1 MKPSRERFCPKGKN
15 LEEKVPPK
23 VMGLYDNLTYESDE
37 LFGFSQSTLLVL
49 GAILVISFVLRMI
62 VSNVSHSFFGVIVR
76 NDTIRQKTVKKGDK
90 ALGSVA
96 GYAFAFV
103 TLDILINEQSS
114 NPNILMPS
122 WAEYLPDVLQFLLVV
137 SIVVWAFR
145 LVNLVYDLVRFLDN
159 DDDLD
164 GTQKTLISALE
175 SVLRFIIIFVGAIF
189 VADALGFE
197 LTSLL
202 AGLGISGLAFALA
215 AKDSISNF
223 FGAITVLLDR
233 PFKVGDWVVIG
244 SSEGEVIEIN
254 LRTTLVRTSVDTIIT
269 IPNANLVSIPVEN
282 WGKRRWRR
290 WQSMVHLDINSDP
303 EKVELF
309 CQRSLDL
316 IRNHDAT
323 TKEDASWCSINTISA
338 QSIDIELNLY
348 WNVDSSLAERKARE
362 SLILD
367 LMELAK
373 ELNLSFYDGRIRQ
386 QR

>member
-1 MKPSRERFCPKGKN
+1 M
-15 LEEKVPPK
+15 
-23 VMGLYDNLTYESDE
+23 TYESGE
-37 LFGFSQSTLLVL
+37 MLGFSQSTLIVL
-49 GAILVISFVLRMI
+49 GAILVVSMILRLI
-62 VSNVSHSFFGVIVR
+62 VSNISHGFFGVIVR

-90 ALGSVA
+90 ALGSVVA
-96 GYAFAFV
+96 YAFSFV
-103 TLDILINEQSS
+103 TIDLLVRERAENA
-114 NPNILMPS
+114 NILMPS
-122 WAEYLPDVLQFLLVV
+122 WAEYIPDVLQFLLVI

-145 LVNLVYDLVRFLDN
+145 LVSLVYDVVRFLDK
-159 DDDLD
+159 DDELD
-164 GTQKTLISALE
+164 GTEKTLISALE

-189 VADALGFE
+189 IADALGFE

-244 SSEGEVIEIN
+244 TSEGEVIEIN
-254 LRTTLVRTSVDTIIT
+254 LRTTLVRTSLDTIIT
-269 IPNANLVSIPVEN
+269 IPNANLVNIPVEN

-303 EKVELF
+303 EKVESF

-316 IRNHDAT
+316 IHNHDST

-348 WNVDSSLAERKARE
+348 WSVDSSIAERKARE
-362 SLILD
+362 ALILD

-373 ELNLSFYDGRIRQ
+373 ELDLSFYDGRIRQ

>member
-1 MKPSRERFCPKGKN
+1 
-15 LEEKVPPK
+15 
-23 VMGLYDNLTYESDE
+23 MGLYDNLTYESSE
-37 LFGFSQSTLLVL
+37 MLGFSQSTLVVL
-49 GAILVISFVLRMI
+49 GAILIVSVIIRLI
-62 VSNVSHSFFGVIVR
+62 VSNLSHGFFGVIVR

-96 GYAFAFV
+96 GYAFSFV
-103 TLDILINEQSS
+103 TIDLLVSEQSE
-114 NPNILMPS
+114 NTNILMPS
-122 WAEYLPDVLQFLLVV
+122 WAEYIPDVLQFLLVI

-145 LVNLVYDLVRFLDN
+145 LVSLVYDVVRFLDK

-164 GTQKTLISALE
+164 GTEKTLISALE

-189 VADALGFE
+189 IADALGFE

-244 SSEGEVIEIN
+244 TSEGEVIEIN
-254 LRTTLVRTSVDTIIT
+254 LRTTLVRTSLDTIIT
-269 IPNANLVSIPVEN
+269 IPNANLVNIPVEN

-303 EKVELF
+303 EKVEAF
-309 CQRSLDL
+309 CQQTLDL
-316 IRNHDAT
+316 IHNHEAT
-323 TKEDASWCSINTISA
+323 TKEDSSWCSINTISA

-348 WNVDSSLAERKARE
+348 WDVESSIAERKARE
-362 SLILD
+362 SLIID

-373 ELNLSFYDGRIRQ
+373 GLELSFYDGRIRQ

>member
-1 MKPSRERFCPKGKN
+1 
-15 LEEKVPPK
+15 
-23 VMGLYDNLTYESDE
+23 MGLYDNLTYESSE
-37 LFGFSQSTLLVL
+37 MLGFSQSTLVVL
-49 GAILVISFVLRMI
+49 GAILIVSVIIRLI
-62 VSNVSHSFFGVIVR
+62 VSNISHGFFGVIVR
-76 NDTIRQKTVKKGDK
+76 NDTIRQKTVKEGDK

-96 GYAFAFV
+96 GYAFSFV
-103 TLDILINEQSS
+103 TIDLLVSEQSE
-114 NPNILMPS
+114 NANILMPS
-122 WAEYLPDVLQFLLVV
+122 WAEYIPDVLQFLLVI

-145 LVNLVYDLVRFLDN
+145 LVSLVYDVVRFLDK

-164 GTQKTLISALE
+164 GTEKTLISALE

-189 VADALGFE
+189 IADALGFE

-244 SSEGEVIEIN
+244 TSEGEVIEIN
-254 LRTTLVRTSVDTIIT
+254 LRTTLVRTSLDTIIT
-269 IPNANLVSIPVEN
+269 IPNANLVNIPVEN

-303 EKVELF
+303 ERVESF
-309 CQRSLDL
+309 CQRTLDL
-316 IRNHDAT
+316 IHNHEAT
-323 TKEDASWCSINTISA
+323 TKEDSSWCSINTISA

-348 WNVDSSLAERKARE
+348 WDVESSIAERKARE
-362 SLILD
+362 SLIID

-373 ELNLSFYDGRIRQ
+373 ELELSFYDGRIRQ

>member
-1 MKPSRERFCPKGKN
+1 
-15 LEEKVPPK
+15 
-23 VMGLYDNLTYESDE
+23 MGLYDNLTYESGE
-37 LFGFSQSTLLVL
+37 MLGFSQSTLIIL
-49 GAILVISFVLRMI
+49 GAILVVSVILRLI
-62 VSNVSHSFFGVIVR
+62 VSNLSHGFFGVIVR

-90 ALGSVA
+90 ALGSVVA
-96 GYAFAFV
+96 YAFSFV
-103 TLDILINEQSS
+103 TIDLLVTEQAENE
-114 NPNILMPS
+114 NILMPS
-122 WAEYLPDVLQFLLVV
+122 WAEYIPDVLQFLLVI

-145 LVNLVYDLVRFLDN
+145 LVSLVYDVVRFLDK
-159 DDDLD
+159 DDELD
-164 GTQKTLISALE
+164 GTEKTLISALE

-189 VADALGFE
+189 IADALGFE

-244 SSEGEVIEIN
+244 TSEGEVIEIN
-254 LRTTLVRTSVDTIIT
+254 LRTTLVRTSLDTIIT
-269 IPNANLVSIPVEN
+269 IPNANLVNIPVEN

-303 EKVELF
+303 EKVESF
-309 CQRSLDL
+309 CQRALAL
-316 IRNHDAT
+316 IHDHDST

-348 WNVDSSLAERKARE
+348 WNVDSSIAERKARE
-362 SLILD
+362 ALILD

-373 ELNLSFYDGRIRQ
+373 ELDLSFYDGRIRQ

>member
-1 MKPSRERFCPKGKN
+1 
-15 LEEKVPPK
+15 
-23 VMGLYDNLTYESDE
+23 MGLYDNLTYESGE
-37 LFGFSQSTLLVL
+37 MLGFSQSTLVIL
-49 GAILVISFVLRMI
+49 GAILIVSVIIRLI
-62 VSNVSHSFFGVIVR
+62 VSNLSHGFFGVIVR
-76 NDTIRQKTVKKGDK
+76 NDTIRKKTVKKGDK

-96 GYAFAFV
+96 GYAFSFV
-103 TLDILINEQSS
+103 TIDLLVDEQPE
-114 NPNILMPS
+114 NANILMPS
-122 WAEYLPDVLQFLLVV
+122 WAEYIPDVLQFLLVI

-145 LVNLVYDLVRFLDN
+145 LVSLVYDVVRFLDK

-164 GTQKTLISALE
+164 GTEKTLISALE

-189 VADALGFE
+189 IADALGFE

-244 SSEGEVIEIN
+244 TSEGEVIEIN
-254 LRTTLVRTSVDTIIT
+254 LRTTLVRTSLDTIIT
-269 IPNANLVSIPVEN
+269 IPNANLVNIPVEN

-303 EKVELF
+303 EKVESF

-316 IRNHDAT
+316 IHNHDST

-348 WNVDSSLAERKARE
+348 WNVDSSIAERKARE
-362 SLILD
+362 ALILD

-373 ELNLSFYDGRIRQ
+373 ELGLSFYDGRIRQ

>member
-1 MKPSRERFCPKGKN
+1 
-15 LEEKVPPK
+15 
-23 VMGLYDNLTYESDE
+23 MGLYDNLTYESGE
-37 LFGFSQSTLLVL
+37 MLGFSQSTLIIL
-49 GAILVISFVLRMI
+49 GAILIVSVVLRLI
-62 VSNVSHSFFGVIVR
+62 VSNISHGFFGVIVR

-90 ALGSVA
+90 ALGSVVA
-96 GYAFAFV
+96 YAFSFV
-103 TLDILINEQSS
+103 TIDLLVREQAENE
-114 NPNILMPS
+114 NILMPS
-122 WAEYLPDVLQFLLVV
+122 WADYIPDVLQFLLVI

-145 LVNLVYDLVRFLDN
+145 LVSLVYDVVRFLDK
-159 DDDLD
+159 DDELD
-164 GTQKTLISALE
+164 GTEKTLISALE

-189 VADALGFE
+189 IADALGFE

-244 SSEGEVIEIN
+244 TSEGEVIEIN
-254 LRTTLVRTSVDTIIT
+254 LRTTLVRTSLDTIIT
-269 IPNANLVSIPVEN
+269 IPNANLVNIPVEN

-303 EKVELF
+303 EKVESF
-309 CQRSLDL
+309 CQRCLAL
-316 IRNHDAT
+316 IHNHDST

-348 WNVDSSLAERKARE
+348 WNVDSSIAERKARE
-362 SLILD
+362 ALILD

-373 ELNLSFYDGRIRQ
+373 ELDLSFYDGRIRQ

>member
-1 MKPSRERFCPKGKN
+1 
-15 LEEKVPPK
+15 
-23 VMGLYDNLTYESDE
+23 MGLYDNLTYESGE
-37 LFGFSQSTLLVL
+37 FLGFSQSTLVVV
-49 GAILVISFVLRMI
+49 GAILIVSFVIRLI
-62 VSNVSHSFFGVIVR
+62 VSNLSHGFFGVIVR
-76 NDTIRQKTVKKGDK
+76 NDTIRQKTVRKGDK
-90 ALGSVA
+90 ALGSVVA
-96 GYAFAFV
+96 YAFSFV
-103 TLDILINEQSS
+103 TIDLLVREQAENE
-114 NPNILMPS
+114 NILMPS
-122 WAEYLPDVLQFLLVV
+122 WAEYIPDVLQFLLVI

-145 LVNLVYDLVRFLDN
+145 LVSLVYDVVRFLDK
-159 DDDLD
+159 DDELD
-164 GTQKTLISALE
+164 GTEKTLISALE

-189 VADALGFE
+189 IADALGFE

-244 SSEGEVIEIN
+244 TSEGEVIEIN
-254 LRTTLVRTSVDTIIT
+254 LRTTLVRTSLDTIIT
-269 IPNANLVSIPVEN
+269 IPNANLVNIPVEN

-303 EKVELF
+303 EKVEAF
-309 CQRSLDL
+309 CQRSLEL
-316 IRNHDAT
+316 IHNHDST

-348 WNVDSSLAERKARE
+348 WNVDSSIAERKARE
-362 SLILD
+362 TLILD

-373 ELNLSFYDGRIRQ
+373 ELDLSFYDGRIRQ

>member
-1 MKPSRERFCPKGKN
+1 
-15 LEEKVPPK
+15 
-23 VMGLYDNLTYESDE
+23 MGLYDNLTYESGE
-37 LFGFSQSTLLVL
+37 MLGFSQSTLIIL
-49 GAILVISFVLRMI
+49 GAILIVSVILRLI
-62 VSNVSHSFFGVIVR
+62 VSNLSHGFFGVIVR
-76 NDTIRQKTVKKGDK
+76 NDTIRQKTVRKGDK
-90 ALGSVA
+90 ALGSVVA
-96 GYAFAFV
+96 YAFSFV
-103 TLDILINEQSS
+103 TIDLLVREQAENE
-114 NPNILMPS
+114 NILMPS
-122 WAEYLPDVLQFLLVV
+122 WAEYIPDVLQFLLVI

-145 LVNLVYDLVRFLDN
+145 LVSLVYDVVRFLDK
-159 DDDLD
+159 DDELD
-164 GTQKTLISALE
+164 GTEKTLISALE

-189 VADALGFE
+189 IADALGFE

-233 PFKVGDWVVIG
+233 PFKVGDWVIIG
-244 SSEGEVIEIN
+244 TSEGEVIEIN
-254 LRTTLVRTSVDTIIT
+254 LRTTLVRTSLDTIIT
-269 IPNANLVSIPVEN
+269 IPNANLVNIPVEN

-303 EKVELF
+303 EKVESF
-309 CQRSLDL
+309 CQRSLAL
-316 IRNHDAT
+316 IHNHDST

-348 WNVDSSLAERKARE
+348 WNVDSSIAERKARE
-362 SLILD
+362 ALILD

-373 ELNLSFYDGRIRQ
+373 ELDLSFYDGRIRQ

>member
-1 MKPSRERFCPKGKN
+1 
-15 LEEKVPPK
+15 
-23 VMGLYDNLTYESDE
+23 MGLYDTLTYESSE
-37 LFGFSQSTLLVL
+37 ILGFSQSTLVVL
-49 GAILVISFVLRMI
+49 GAILIVSVIIRLI
-62 VSNVSHSFFGVIVR
+62 VSNISHGFFGVIVR

-96 GYAFAFV
+96 GYAFSFV
-103 TLDILINEQSS
+103 TIDLLVSEQSE
-114 NPNILMPS
+114 NTNILMPS
-122 WAEYLPDVLQFLLVV
+122 WAEYIPDVLQFLLVF

-145 LVNLVYDLVRFLDN
+145 LVSLVYDVVRFLDK

-164 GTQKTLISALE
+164 GTEKTLISALE

-189 VADALGFE
+189 IADALGFE

-244 SSEGEVIEIN
+244 TSEGEVIEIN
-254 LRTTLVRTSVDTIIT
+254 LRTTLVRTSLDTIIT
-269 IPNANLVSIPVEN
+269 IPNANLVNIPVEN

-290 WQSMVHLDINSDP
+290 WQSMVHFDINSDP
-303 EKVELF
+303 EKVESF
-309 CQRSLDL
+309 CQQTLDL
-316 IRNHDAT
+316 IHNHEAT
-323 TKEDASWCSINTISA
+323 TKEDSSWCSINTISA

-348 WNVDSSLAERKARE
+348 WDVESSIAERKARE
-362 SLILD
+362 SLIID

-373 ELNLSFYDGRIRQ
+373 ELELSFYDGRIRQ

>member
-1 MKPSRERFCPKGKN
+1 
-15 LEEKVPPK
+15 
-23 VMGLYDNLTYESDE
+23 MGLYDNLTYESSE
-37 LFGFSQSTLLVL
+37 MLGFSQSTLVVL
-49 GAILVISFVLRMI
+49 GAILIVSVIIRLI
-62 VSNVSHSFFGVIVR
+62 VSNISHGFFGVIVR

-96 GYAFAFV
+96 GYAFSFV
-103 TLDILINEQSS
+103 TIDLLVSEQSE
-114 NPNILMPS
+114 NTNILMPS
-122 WAEYLPDVLQFLLVV
+122 WAEYIPDVLQFLLVI

-145 LVNLVYDLVRFLDN
+145 LVNLVYDVVRFLDK

-164 GTQKTLISALE
+164 GTEKTLISALE

-189 VADALGFE
+189 IADALGFE

-244 SSEGEVIEIN
+244 TSEGEVIEIN
-254 LRTTLVRTSVDTIIT
+254 LRTTLVRTSLDTIIT
-269 IPNANLVSIPVEN
+269 IPNANLVNIPVEN

-303 EKVELF
+303 EKVESF
-309 CQRSLDL
+309 CQQTLDL
-316 IRNHDAT
+316 IHNHEAT
-323 TKEDASWCSINTISA
+323 TKEDSSWCSINTISA

-348 WNVDSSLAERKARE
+348 WDVESSIAERKARE
-362 SLILD
+362 SLIID

-373 ELNLSFYDGRIRQ
+373 GLELSFYDGRIRQ

>member
-1 MKPSRERFCPKGKN
+1 
-15 LEEKVPPK
+15 
-23 VMGLYDNLTYESDE
+23 MGLYDNLTYESSE
-37 LFGFSQSTLLVL
+37 MLGFSQSTLVVL
-49 GAILVISFVLRMI
+49 GAILIVSVIIRLI
-62 VSNVSHSFFGVIVR
+62 VSNISHGFFGVIVR
-76 NDTIRQKTVKKGDK
+76 NDTIRQKTVKEGDK

-96 GYAFAFV
+96 GYAFSFV
-103 TLDILINEQSS
+103 TIDLLVNEQSE
-114 NPNILMPS
+114 NTNILMPS
-122 WAEYLPDVLQFLLVV
+122 WAEYIPDVLQFLLVI

-145 LVNLVYDLVRFLDN
+145 LVSLVYDVVRFLDK

-164 GTQKTLISALE
+164 GTEKTLISALE

-189 VADALGFE
+189 IADALGFE

-244 SSEGEVIEIN
+244 TSEGEVIEIN
-254 LRTTLVRTSVDTIIT
+254 LRTTLVRTSLDTIIT
-269 IPNANLVSIPVEN
+269 IPNANSVNIPVEN

-303 EKVELF
+303 EKVEAF
-309 CQRSLDL
+309 CQQTLDL
-316 IRNHDAT
+316 IHNHEAT
-323 TKEDASWCSINTISA
+323 TKEDSSWCSINTISA

-348 WNVDSSLAERKARE
+348 WDVESSIAERKARE
-362 SLILD
+362 SLIID

-373 ELNLSFYDGRIRQ
+373 GLELSFYDGRIRQ

>member
-1 MKPSRERFCPKGKN
+1 
-15 LEEKVPPK
+15 
-23 VMGLYDNLTYESDE
+23 MGLYDNLTYKSDE
-37 LFGFSQSTLLVL
+37 LFGFSQSTLLIL
-49 GAILVISFVLRMI
+49 AAITVISFVLRAI
-62 VSNVSHSFFGVIVR
+62 VSNVSHGFFGVIVR

-96 GYAFAFV
+96 GYAFAFG
-103 TLDILINEQSS
+103 TI
-114 NPNILMPS
+114 NILVSEQAENSNILLPS
-122 WAEYLPDVLQFLLVV
+122 WAEYIPDVLQFVLVL
-137 SIVVWAFR
+137 SIVIWAFR
-145 LVNLVYDLVRFLDN
+145 LVNLVYDVVKYLDT

-164 GTQKTLISALE
+164 GTEKTLISALE
-175 SVLRFIIIFVGAIF
+175 SVLRFVIIFVGAIF
-189 VADALGFE
+189 IADALGFE

-244 SSEGEVIEIN
+244 TSEGEVIEIN

-290 WQSMVHLDINSDP
+290 WQSMVHLDINSNP
-303 EKVELF
+303 ESVESF
-309 CQRSLDL
+309 CQRSLEL
-316 IRNHDAT
+316 IEQHEFT
-323 TKEDASWCSINTISA
+323 TKEDSSWCSINTISA

-348 WNVDSSLAERKARE
+348 WNVNSSIAERKARE

-373 ELNLSFYDGRIRQ
+373 ELNLSFYDGRIRE

>member
-1 MKPSRERFCPKGKN
+1 
-15 LEEKVPPK
+15 
-23 VMGLYDNLTYESDE
+23 MGLYDNLTYESGE
-37 LFGFSQSTLLVL
+37 FLGFSQSTLVVV
-49 GAILVISFVLRMI
+49 GAILIVSFVIRLI
-62 VSNVSHSFFGVIVR
+62 VSNLSHGFFGAIVR

-90 ALGSVA
+90 ALGSVVA
-96 GYAFAFV
+96 YAFSFV
-103 TLDILINEQSS
+103 TIDLLVREQVENE
-114 NPNILMPS
+114 NILMPS
-122 WAEYLPDVLQFLLVV
+122 WAEYIPDVLQFLLVI

-145 LVNLVYDLVRFLDN
+145 LVSLVYDVVRFLDK
-159 DDDLD
+159 DDELD
-164 GTQKTLISALE
+164 GTEKTLISALE

-189 VADALGFE
+189 IADALGFE

-244 SSEGEVIEIN
+244 TSEGEVIEIN
-254 LRTTLVRTSVDTIIT
+254 LRTTLVRTSLDTIIT
-269 IPNANLVSIPVEN
+269 IPNANLVNIPVEN

-303 EKVELF
+303 EKVEAF
-309 CQRSLDL
+309 CQRSLEL
-316 IRNHDAT
+316 IHNHDST

-348 WNVDSSLAERKARE
+348 WNVDSSIAERKARE
-362 SLILD
+362 GLILD

-373 ELNLSFYDGRIRQ
+373 ELGLSFYDGRIRQ

>member
-1 MKPSRERFCPKGKN
+1 M
-15 LEEKVPPK
+15 

-37 LFGFSQSTLLVL
+37 LFGFSQSTLLIL
-49 GAILVISFVLRMI
+49 GVIFVISFVLRLI

-96 GYAFAFV
+96 GYAFAFI
-103 TLDILINEQSS
+103 TIDILVSEQSN

-122 WAEYLPDVLQFLLVV
+122 WAEYIPDVLQFVLVI

-303 EKVELF
+303 EKVETF

-316 IRNHDAT
+316 IHNHEAT

-362 SLILD
+362 SLIID

>member
-1 MKPSRERFCPKGKN
+1 
-15 LEEKVPPK
+15 
-23 VMGLYDNLTYESDE
+23 MGLYDNLTYESSE
-37 LFGFSQSTLLVL
+37 ILGFSQSTLVVL
-49 GAILVISFVLRMI
+49 GAILIVSVIIRLI
-62 VSNVSHSFFGVIVR
+62 VSNISHGFFGVIVR

-96 GYAFAFV
+96 GYAFSFV
-103 TLDILINEQSS
+103 TIDLLVSEQSE
-114 NPNILMPS
+114 NTNILMPS
-122 WAEYLPDVLQFLLVV
+122 WAEYIPDVLQFLLVI

-145 LVNLVYDLVRFLDN
+145 LVSLVYDVVRFLDK

-164 GTQKTLISALE
+164 GTEKTLISALE

-189 VADALGFE
+189 IADALGFE

-244 SSEGEVIEIN
+244 TSEGEVIEIN
-254 LRTTLVRTSVDTIIT
+254 LRTTLVRTSLDTIIT
-269 IPNANLVSIPVEN
+269 IPNANLVNIPVEN

-290 WQSMVHLDINSDP
+290 WQSMVHFDINSDP
-303 EKVELF
+303 EKVESF
-309 CQRSLDL
+309 CQQTLDL
-316 IRNHDAT
+316 IHNHEAT
-323 TKEDASWCSINTISA
+323 TKEDSSWCSINTISA

-348 WNVDSSLAERKARE
+348 WDVESSIAERKARE
-362 SLILD
+362 SLIID

-373 ELNLSFYDGRIRQ
+373 ELELSFYDGRIRQ

>member
-1 MKPSRERFCPKGKN
+1 
-15 LEEKVPPK
+15 
-23 VMGLYDNLTYESDE
+23 MGLYDNLTYESGE
-37 LFGFSQSTLLVL
+37 FLGFSQSTLVVV
-49 GAILVISFVLRMI
+49 GAILIVSFVIRLI
-62 VSNVSHSFFGVIVR
+62 VSNLSHGFFGVIVR
-76 NDTIRQKTVKKGDK
+76 NDTIRQKTVRKGDK
-90 ALGSVA
+90 ALGSVVA
-96 GYAFAFV
+96 YAFSFV
-103 TLDILINEQSS
+103 TIDLLVREQVENE
-114 NPNILMPS
+114 NILMPS
-122 WAEYLPDVLQFLLVV
+122 WAEYIPDVLQFLLVI

-145 LVNLVYDLVRFLDN
+145 LVSLVYDVVRFLDK
-159 DDDLD
+159 DDELD
-164 GTQKTLISALE
+164 GTEKTLISALE

-189 VADALGFE
+189 IADALGFE

-244 SSEGEVIEIN
+244 TSEGEVIEIN
-254 LRTTLVRTSVDTIIT
+254 LRTTLVRTSLDTIIT
-269 IPNANLVSIPVEN
+269 IPNANLVNIPVEN

-303 EKVELF
+303 EKVEAF
-309 CQRSLDL
+309 CQRSLEL
-316 IRNHDAT
+316 IHNHDST

-348 WNVDSSLAERKARE
+348 WNVDSSIAERKARE
-362 SLILD
+362 ALILD

-373 ELNLSFYDGRIRQ
+373 ELDLSFYDGRIRQ

>member
-103 TLDILINEQSS
+103 TLDILTNEQSS

-303 EKVELF
+303 QKVELF

-373 ELNLSFYDGRIRQ
+373 GLNLSFYDGRIRQ